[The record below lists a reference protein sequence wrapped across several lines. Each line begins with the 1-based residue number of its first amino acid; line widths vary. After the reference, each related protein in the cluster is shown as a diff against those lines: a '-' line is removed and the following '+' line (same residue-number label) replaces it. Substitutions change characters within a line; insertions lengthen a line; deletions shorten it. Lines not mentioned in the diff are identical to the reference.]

1 MNLFIALLLLHHTG
15 HFDALTIIGTC
26 ILWLAHISFHLDIQ

>member
-15 HFDALTIIGTC
+15 HFDALTILGTLV
-26 ILWLAHISFHLDIQ
+26 LWFAHLVYHTHSN